1 ADSRG
6 QGGWRCGRWVGAVR
20 ALDGAQDGDY
30 AMKLVPQWRKALR
43 MFSVQAMVLT
53 GAVQGAWVALPA
65 EMKASVSDDWMRY
78 TTIALMVAGVI
89 GRLVVQPTVSGE
101 GDV

>member
-1 ADSRG
+1 
-6 QGGWRCGRWVGAVR
+6 
-20 ALDGAQDGDY
+20 
-30 AMKLVPQWRKALR
+30 MKLIPQWKRCLR

-78 TTIALMVAGVI
+78 ITIALMVVGVI

-101 GDV
+101 GDD